1 MDHEC
6 YMRQALELAR
16 QAMAEGEVP
25 VGCVIVRDGV
35 VVGQGRNRR
44 ETGYTALGHAEIEA
58 IHQACQTLGGW
69 RLAGCSLYVT
79 LEPCPMCAGA
89 LVQARPDLVV
99 FGAFDPAQGGF
110 GSRYALH
117 LDPALGGGVQA
128 LGGVLRQECEA
139 ALTAFFRAR
148 RAGADGRR
156 GDG

>member
-1 MDHEC
+1 
-6 YMRQALELAR
+6 
-16 QAMAEGEVP
+16 
-25 VGCVIVRDGV
+25 
-35 VVGQGRNRR
+35 
-44 ETGYTALGHAEIEA
+44 
-58 IHQACQTLGGW
+58 
-69 RLAGCSLYVT
+69 
-79 LEPCPMCAGA
+79 MCAGA

-148 RAGADGRR
+148 RAGADSPR